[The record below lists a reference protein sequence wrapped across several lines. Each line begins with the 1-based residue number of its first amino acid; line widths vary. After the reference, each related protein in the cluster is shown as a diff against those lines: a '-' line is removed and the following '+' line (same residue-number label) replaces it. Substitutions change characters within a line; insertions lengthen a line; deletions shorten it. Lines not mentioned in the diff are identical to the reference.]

1 MIYLILPIRSVV
13 FEYAVLN
20 HHLFT
25 FHFFFS
31 TLEHFIFP
39 FHILPLPFSLVLS
52 DSHLWQLSRQCRN
65 DVLVRV
71 AFMVFYFLF
80 SIFFLLSTG
89 FAMLALVG
97 FFQCFL
103 FVVFLFDLWIYST
116 S

>member
-80 SIFFLLSTG
+80 SIFY
-89 FAMLALVG
+89 
-97 FFQCFL
+97 FL
-103 FVVFLFDLWIYST
+103 FSIFYFLFIFLFFFVIL
-116 S
+116 